1 MRTFYLFKINKEFCN
16 LTKNCPLNLFKS
28 LEEIYYTDKTNVDM
42 AYNIFEQIIEPFKDK
57 ILNKNLFDNYQENVN
72 YTKFNN
78 VHMINDFYSDEQSK
92 LIINK
97 SFMLL
102 KTNVTNPDF
111 LKRLVNEKNIF
122 VCDFM
127 NKDYFW
133 LESILV

>member
-42 AYNIFEQIIEPFKDK
+42 AYNIFEQIIEPFKDN
-57 ILNKNLFDNYQENVN
+57 ILNKNLFLYYQENIN

>member
-42 AYNIFEQIIEPFKDK
+42 AYNIFEQIIEPFKDNV
-57 ILNKNLFDNYQENVN
+57 LNKNLFDNYQENVN

>member
-42 AYNIFEQIIEPFKDK
+42 AYNIFEQIIEPFKDNV
-57 ILNKNLFDNYQENVN
+57 LNKNLFLYYQENIN